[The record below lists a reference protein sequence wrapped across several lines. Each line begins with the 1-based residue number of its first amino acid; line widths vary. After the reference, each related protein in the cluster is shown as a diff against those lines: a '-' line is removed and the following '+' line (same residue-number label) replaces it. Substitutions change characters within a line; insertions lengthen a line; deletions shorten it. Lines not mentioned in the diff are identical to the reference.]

1 MVGNDYLS
9 EFIRKLNIYEMK
21 GENKTDIFTNLLAK
35 LRNTG
40 FPFLDF
46 KYYQFQNNYDQKF
59 LISQLQYNRDII
71 TVSSYLSHTE
81 TMPEMTIHFKEF
93 IKNILNVVNHN
104 EKDIEEK
111 VETIYE
117 IEQKFNNLY
126 E

>member
-40 FPFLDF
+40 FPLVDF
-46 KYYQFQNNYDQKF
+46 EYYQNPNNFDQKF
-59 LISQLQYNRDII
+59 LILQLKYNREI

-93 IKNILNVVNHN
+93 IKNVLNVVNHN